1 MKGEMRKRLALLS
14 ILLVAGLAMAGIA
27 TAFGAGNLVKFA
39 GKEISAVAINDQLKI
54 YEDGKLVKEI
64 TLPEGEYTYTIKTT
78 EISGHKIVFHKM
90 TKEEIEKAQAEHE
103 KEMNKWLEIVNKD
116 SRIQELTN
124 GKGIRKYNVIT
135 AASSKDEVV
144 LGVGIGGKWY
154 KITIDLNNETVKSI
168 EEYESPSIS
177 MCYGPN
183 GPINCSKLPLHG
195 PRFLKHAERKMTKEE
210 IEKAQAE
217 HEKEMNK
224 WLEIVNKDSRIQELT
239 NGEGIQFKDVIN
251 AITDSGDEVIL
262 TVKVEKYYEI
272 TIDLNSE
279 RVKSME
285 ERSSDRTE
293 ICYGP
298 GCNK

>member
-27 TAFGAGNLVKFA
+27 TAFGAGNLLKFA
-39 GKEISAVAINDQLKI
+39 GKEISAVAMNDQLKI
-54 YEDGKLVKEI
+54 YENGKLVKEI
-64 TLPEGEYTYTIKTT
+64 TLPKGEYTIET
-78 EISGHKIVFHKM
+78 SGYKIVFH
-90 TKEEIEKAQAEHE
+90 
-103 KEMNKWLEIVNKD
+103 
-116 SRIQELTN
+116 
-124 GKGIRKYNVIT
+124 
-135 AASSKDEVV
+135 
-144 LGVGIGGKWY
+144 
-154 KITIDLNNETVKSI
+154 
-168 EEYESPSIS
+168 
-177 MCYGPN
+177 
-183 GPINCSKLPLHG
+183 
-195 PRFLKHAERKMTKEE
+195 KMTKEE